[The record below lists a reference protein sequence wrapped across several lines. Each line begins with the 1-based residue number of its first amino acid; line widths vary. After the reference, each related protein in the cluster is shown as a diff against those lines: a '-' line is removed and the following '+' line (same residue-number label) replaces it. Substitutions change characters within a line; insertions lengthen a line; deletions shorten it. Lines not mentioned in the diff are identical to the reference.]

1 MTIQNK
7 LGNELL
13 LFDGAMGTM
22 LQKYGMKP
30 GQNPE
35 ALNVEQPELI
45 ARIHKEYI
53 AAGAQFITTNT
64 FGANA
69 YKLEETGYSVREVVT
84 AAVGHAKAA
93 AAATN
98 AKVALDIGPVGQMMK
113 PVGLLDFDQAYDYF
127 QEQVIVG
134 ARAGADVILIETMS
148 DLGEMRAA
156 ILAAKENSALPVFA
170 TMTFMEDGNTLTGT
184 DPEIMAMALDALGV
198 DALGVNCSLGPD
210 ELLPIVKRILA
221 ATNTPV
227 MVQANAGIP
236 VIEAGVAKYTVTET
250 EYRTFAEQIA
260 GLGVAIIGG
269 CCGTNPDYI
278 RQLAQAKAAFVK
290 RAPQQLKRYVCSA
303 QRKVCLDGQI
313 TLIGERINPSG
324 NKALKAQ
331 FEAGNPLAAIKVG
344 IEQVQQGAEVLD
356 VNTSLPLIDEQGY
369 MVKIID
375 GMNGLIEAPLQFD
388 STKPEVLEAAL
399 RRYSGVAIVNS
410 VNGKESSMAEI
421 YPIVQKYG
429 AYVVAL
435 CLDEAGIPDD
445 ANGRTEIVEKLIAR
459 AADHG
464 IAEDRLLVDCL
475 VLTVAAQQKA
485 VMETLKA
492 LSWVKQNTRALTTL
506 GLSNVSYGLPFR
518 ALINRTFFAMAL
530 TSGLDTVIINP
541 GAAGIVDT
549 MRAFNVLSGQDEGAI
564 AYIAYNNQKSSDSKT
579 AAAAPKEEKAA
590 RSFQEMFL
598 EGDEAGVVAATN
610 GLLKELSPLAV
621 VDEYIIP
628 ALDGVGN
635 LYETK
640 EIFLPQLIRS
650 AETAG
655 KAFEAIRAKLVGSAE
670 KLETK
675 GKIVMATVKGDIHD
689 IGKNLAKVLLENYG
703 YEVIDLG
710 KDVPIEAVVAA
721 AKEHQVKLVGLSA
734 LMTTTVAAMEETITA
749 LREADLPVKVFVGG
763 AVLTKK
769 YATNIGADY
778 YCRDARAGVT
788 VAEEVFASV

>member
-22 LQKYGMKP
+22 LQNYGMKP

-35 ALNVEQPELI
+35 ALNLEQPELI

-69 YKLEETGYSVREVVT
+69 YKLEETGYSVQEVVT

-93 AAATN
+93 TVGTN
-98 AKVALDIGPVGQMMK
+98 AKVALDIGPIGQMMK

-127 QEQVIVG
+127 KEQVIVG
-134 ARAGADVILIETMS
+134 AAAGADVILIETMS

-156 ILAAKENSALPVFA
+156 ILAAKENSELPVFA

-184 DPEIMAMALDALGV
+184 DPEIMALTLDALGV

-278 RQLAQAKAAFVK
+278 RQLAQAKATFVK

-356 VNTSLPLIDEQGY
+356 VNTSLPMIDEQRY

-435 CLDEAGIPDD
+435 CLDESGIPDD
-445 ANGRTEIVEKLIAR
+445 ANGRTEIVKKLIAH

-485 VMETLKA
+485 VMETLRA

-564 AYIAYNNQKSSDSKT
+564 AYIAYNNQKSNDSKT
-579 AAAAPKEEKAA
+579 AATAPKEEQAA
-590 RSFQEMFL
+590 RTFQEMFL

-610 GLLKELSPLAV
+610 ELLKDRSPLAV

-628 ALDGVGN
+628 ALDGVGA

-640 EIFLPQLIRS
+640 AIFLPQLIRS

-734 LMTTTVAAMEETITA
+734 LMTTTVAAMEETISA
-749 LREADLPVKVFVGG
+749 LREAELPVKVFVGG

-769 YATNIGADY
+769 YATTIGADY
-778 YCRDARAGVT
+778 YCRDARAGVA